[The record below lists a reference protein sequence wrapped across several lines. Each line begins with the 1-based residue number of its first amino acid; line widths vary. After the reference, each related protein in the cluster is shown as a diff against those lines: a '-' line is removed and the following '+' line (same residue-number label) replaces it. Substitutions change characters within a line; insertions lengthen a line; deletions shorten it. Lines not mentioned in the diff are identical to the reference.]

1 MKLQLKR
8 SNVLLDGAA
17 KPPSDAQMEYGEL
30 AVNYNASDPVV
41 FIKDSNNQIIRL
53 TNSSID
59 WDNIEN
65 KPEIPV
71 MPEVNDG
78 AINVEV
84 GDGLTI
90 SGDNATANQA
100 ADTTRTIGL
109 NPNIDG
115 SIEITVDGIAV
126 KCAPGYGVQNS
137 ADGLRIG
144 DSWDNIPALP

>member
-71 MPEVNDG
+71 VNDG

-84 GDGLTI
+84 GDGLTVI
-90 SGDNATANQA
+90 GDNATANQA
-100 ADTTRTIGL
+100 ADTTRTISL
-109 NPNIDG
+109 NPKTDG
-115 SIEITVDGIAV
+115 SIEITVDGIGV

-137 ADGLRIG
+137 ADGLRIS
-144 DSWDNIPALP
+144 DSWANIPALP